1 MDGGEGIIFYGWIQN
16 DQEFHI
22 IKITLGLDFVFYIL
36 FFYLG
41 GGCQAVRDRTAQTG
55 APILKMLSIYT
66 DGKLWLAEML
76 DQMTLNKTKTF

>member
-41 GGCQAVRDRTAQTG
+41 GGARLLEIGLHRLV
-55 APILKMLSIYT
+55 PP
-66 DGKLWLAEML
+66 
-76 DQMTLNKTKTF
+76 F